1 MKSQTN
7 SELAKSTVNDSD
19 YSVEV
24 ASKNHREWLYL
35 FSKRLIDI
43 IGSLVGIV
51 IIFPL
56 IMVFSVFYL
65 FGENKGPM
73 FFKQE
78 RVGKHGRRIYVYK
91 FRSMVM
97 DAERKLKENHI
108 LYQKYVM
115 NNYKLEPNEDLRI
128 TKFGRFIRKTSLDE
142 FPQFMNVLKGEMS
155 LVGPRP
161 VVDEE
166 LREYENKADDLL
178 SVKPGLTGY
187 WQASGRSEVGYPERV
202 EIELYYVFNKSLLL
216 DINILCKTVVQ
227 VIFRKG
233 AY

>member
-142 FPQFMNVLKGEMS
+142 FPQFINVLKGEMS

-216 DINILCKTVVQ
+216 DINILCKTVIQ